1 MLPPA
6 QVSFTERSVG
16 SGAAGGLGADVVGA
30 LAGLGAGADT
40 NADTGRAGGLTG
52 RGAATGGARTADA
65 DAGLAPELVVDPADA
80 DIVAALPA
88 EAIAFEAAGG
98 ASRAVVGRALA
109 AGDADVAGP
118 RSAGSARVVAGSGPE
133 AAAEAALAAPIESA
147 AMSMP

>member
-16 SGAAGGLGADVVGA
+16 AGAAGGLGAGVAGA

-65 DAGLAPELVVDPADA
+65 DAGLALELAVDPADA
-80 DIVAALPA
+80 GMVA
-88 EAIAFEAAGG
+88 
-98 ASRAVVGRALA
+98 S
-109 AGDADVAGP
+109 
-118 RSAGSARVVAGSGPE
+118 
-133 AAAEAALAAPIESA
+133 
-147 AMSMP
+147 